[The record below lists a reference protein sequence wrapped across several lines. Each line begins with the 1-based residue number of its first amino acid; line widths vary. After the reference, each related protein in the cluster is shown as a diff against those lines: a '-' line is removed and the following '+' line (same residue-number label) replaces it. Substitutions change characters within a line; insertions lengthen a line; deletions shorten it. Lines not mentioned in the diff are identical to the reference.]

1 MARLEYKGFEILQ
14 NRIAQLERSTIRRL
28 VEAGANAL
36 IESSREDTI
45 AAGHVGE
52 SRTMKDSFKPGKFH
66 ETLGGGWMDV
76 YPQGNDPRGVS
87 QTKKAYVIN
96 YGYGGRKTQKT
107 GDKFITGSGKRKRA
121 SAINLA
127 MEMENEK
134 IIKEANGGT

>member
-1 MARLEYKGFEILQ
+1 MAKLEYKGFEVLQ
-14 NRIAQLERSTIRRL
+14 NQIAQLSRTTIRRL

-36 IESSREDTI
+36 IESTQESIESHH
-45 AAGHVGE
+45 HVVTG
-52 SRTMKDSFKPGKFH
+52 TMKTSVKAGEYH

-76 YPQGNDPRGVS
+76 YPQGDDPRGVS
-87 QTKKAYVIN
+87 QAKKAFVIN
-96 YGYGGRKTQKT
+96 YGYGGRKTAKT
-107 GDKFITGSGKRKRA
+107 GDKFITGQRRQRA

>member
-1 MARLEYKGFEILQ
+1 MAKLEYKGFEVLQ
-14 NRIAQLERSTIRRL
+14 NQIAQLSRTTIRRL

-36 IESSREDTI
+36 IESTQESIESYH
-45 AAGHVGE
+45 HVVTG
-52 SRTMKDSFKPGKFH
+52 TMKTSVKAGKYH

-76 YPQGNDPRGVS
+76 YPQGDDPRGVS
-87 QTKKAYVIN
+87 QAKKAFVIN
-96 YGYGGRKTQKT
+96 YGYGGRKTAKT
-107 GDKFITGSGKRKRA
+107 GDKFITGQRRQRA

>member
-1 MARLEYKGFEILQ
+1 MAKLEYKGFEVLQ
-14 NRIAQLERSTIRRL
+14 NQIAQLSRGTIRRL

-36 IESSREDTI
+36 IESTQESIESHH
-45 AAGHVGE
+45 HVVTG
-52 SRTMKDSFKPGKFH
+52 TMKTSVKAGKYH

-76 YPQGNDPRGVS
+76 YPQGDDPRGVS
-87 QTKKAYVIN
+87 QAKKAFVIN
-96 YGYGGRKTQKT
+96 YGYGGRKTVKT
-107 GDKFITGSGKRKRA
+107 GDKFITGQRRQRA

>member
-1 MARLEYKGFEILQ
+1 MAKLEYKGFEVLQ
-14 NRIAQLERSTIRRL
+14 NQIAQLSRTTIRRL

-36 IESSREDTI
+36 IESTQESIESYH
-45 AAGHVGE
+45 HVVTG
-52 SRTMKDSFKPGKFH
+52 TMKTSVKAGKYH

-76 YPQGNDPRGVS
+76 YPQGDDPRGVS
-87 QTKKAYVIN
+87 QAKKAFVIN
-96 YGYGGRKTQKT
+96 YGYGGRKTEKT
-107 GDKFITGSGKRKRA
+107 GDKFITGQRRQRA

>member
-14 NRIAQLERSTIRRL
+14 NQIEQLSRTTIRRL

-36 IESSREDTI
+36 IESTQESIESYH
-45 AAGHVGE
+45 HVVTG
-52 SRTMKDSFKPGKFH
+52 TMKTSVKAGKYH

-76 YPQGNDPRGVS
+76 YPQGDDPRGVS
-87 QTKKAYVIN
+87 QAKKAFVIN
-96 YGYGGRKTQKT
+96 YGYGGRKTAKT
-107 GDKFITGSGKRKRA
+107 GDKFITGQRRQRA

>member
-14 NRIAQLERSTIRRL
+14 NQIEQLSRTTIRRL

-36 IESSREDTI
+36 IESTQESIESYH
-45 AAGHVGE
+45 HVVTG
-52 SRTMKDSFKPGKFH
+52 TMKTSVKAGKYH

-76 YPQGNDPRGVS
+76 YPQGDDPRGVS
-87 QTKKAYVIN
+87 QAKKAYVIN
-96 YGYGGRKTQKT
+96 YGYGGRKTAKT
-107 GDKFITGSGKRKRA
+107 GDKFITGQRRQSA